1 MEMTAR
7 EITAN
12 YKAAKNPKSQ
22 INILAD
28 LNDTNGGEI
37 VRILLENGIEN
48 IKTPKEQ
55 PPLHTL
61 EEHAKETPRETPGET
76 PKETPKAPKAKAKKK
91 ATPKKQTAKAQTPP
105 QMQPQTEEIIKIPIG
120 EKMPPEL
127 AERITLEMIRLTE
140 ESDLIYKKVK
150 ALQAVLDLYKPLTVE
165 V

>member
-61 EEHAKETPRETPGET
+61 EEHAKETPGET

-105 QMQPQTEEIIKIPIG
+105 PIEETIKIPIG

>member
-61 EEHAKETPRETPGET
+61 EEHAKETPGEM
-76 PKETPKAPKAKAKKK
+76 PKETPKAPKAKAKAKKK
-91 ATPKKQTAKAQTPP
+91 ATPKKQTAKAQTPL
-105 QMQPQTEEIIKIPIG
+105 QLQPQTEETIKIPIG